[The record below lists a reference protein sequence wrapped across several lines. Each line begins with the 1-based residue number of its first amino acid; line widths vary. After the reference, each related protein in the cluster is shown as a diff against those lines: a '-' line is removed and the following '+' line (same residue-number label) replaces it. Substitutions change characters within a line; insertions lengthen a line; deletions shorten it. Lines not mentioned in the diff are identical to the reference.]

1 MIPWGYRVI
10 KQSLKTLPLAIM
22 ATFAAESALAKQYV
36 VELDHSVK
44 NVTQKVA
51 SMLPAGAMKRT
62 ILNDRFMVIDIPGQ
76 GIINRSLMATMKA
89 SPMVR
94 GIEEDIKVTTM
105 AVPNDDLYNRQ
116 WYHFEDAGGARV
128 QNAHDVSTG
137 EGTVIAVIDTGY
149 VPHEDLDATRLPGYD
164 MISSRNTAADGNG
177 RDNNAIDEGDG
188 CSFGSS
194 SSWHGSH
201 VAGISSAVTD
211 NGVGIAGV
219 APDSR
224 HVPVRA
230 LGCGG
235 GSLSDIADGVV
246 WAAGLPVSGIPRN
259 PNPADVINLSLGGSG
274 SCANYMQSAINQAVA
289 AGATVVVAAG
299 NSNVDANR
307 AVPANCNNVVTVAA
321 TGRDGAKASYSN
333 FGSVVDLAAPG
344 GGNGGGILSTI
355 DRGTRSRAGG
365 TYAEYQGTSMATPVV
380 AGVVALMKAANEDL
394 TPAEIEAVLKD
405 TARPFPGRCNGCGTG
420 IVDADAAVA
429 AVAKD
434 SAPEPAP
441 QPEPQPEPTPE
452 PQPEPEPEPE
462 EVTVN
467 YGGQTNVAIRDARR
481 SFFFTRSSTTTTQLG
496 VANSGSDVTISV
508 IIRHQRASDLSVGL
522 TGTNGQGINMQVTAQ
537 QGNDFLLQATV
548 PAAEAGNYRLSVTD
562 RSAGATGSI
571 RFFGVE
577 QTELRK

>member
-1 MIPWGYRVI
+1 MGVRVI
-10 KQSLKTLPLAIM
+10 KQSFKALPLAIM

-44 NVTQKVA
+44 NAKQKVA
-51 SMLPAGAMKRT
+51 KMLPAGAMKRT
-62 ILNDRFMVIDIPGQ
+62 ILNDQYMVIDIPGK
-76 GIINRSLMATMKA
+76 GAVNRSLMAAMKA

-94 GIEEDIKVTTM
+94 GIEEDIQVTTM
-105 AVPNDDLYNRQ
+105 AVPNDSLYSRQ

-137 EGTVIAVIDTGY
+137 EGTIIAVVDTGY

-164 MISSRNTAADGNG
+164 MISSSSTAADGNG
-177 RDNNAIDEGDG
+177 RDSNAIDEGDG
-188 CSFGSS
+188 CTFGSS

-246 WAAGLPVSGIPRN
+246 WAAGLPVAGLPRN
-259 PNPADVINLSLGGSG
+259 PNPADVINLSLGGTG
-274 SCANYMQSAINQAVA
+274 SCASYMQTAINQAVT

-299 NSNVDANR
+299 NSNIDASR

-333 FGSVVDLAAPG
+333 YGSVVDLAAPG

-355 DRGTRSRAGG
+355 DSGNRSRAGG

-405 TARPFPGRCNGCGTG
+405 TARPFPGRCNGCGAG

-434 SAPEPAP
+434 NT
-441 QPEPQPEPTPE
+441 PEPQPEPEPTPAPE
-452 PQPEPEPEPE
+452 PQPEPEPE

-481 SFFFTRSSTTTTQLG
+481 SFFFTYSSTTTTDLN
-496 VANSGSDVTISV
+496 VNNSGTDVTISV
-508 IIRHQRASDLSVGL
+508 ILTHERASDLRVGL
-522 TGTNGQGINMQVTAQ
+522 TGTDGRSIGLQVTAQ

-577 QTELRK
+577 QTELR